1 MRENIILT
9 LHTSAQT
16 LTPITSSSS
25 QQNATQFRA
34 KPNASLSVIDL
45 EILDE
50 KFEPILNNRAPRLA
64 VLLLIRRTKHLVT

>member
-1 MRENIILT
+1 MKENIST
-9 LHTSAQT
+9 LPQA

-50 KFEPILNNRAPRLA
+50 KFEPILNNRAPRVA
-64 VLLLIRRTKHLVT
+64 VLLLIRRTKQLLI